1 VIIEY
6 VFNLSMSYQEF
17 CDVYYSQGY
26 QQIVVTTVNGTRVAL
41 PAGRLIPFIDNQ
53 GVRGRFLLQVD
64 EQQKFVGL
72 KRLT

>member
-1 VIIEY
+1 
-6 VFNLSMSYQEF
+6 MSYQEF
-17 CDVYYSQGY
+17 CDIYYSQRY

-72 KRLT
+72 KRLD